1 MRKTNNVGGNLQ
13 KIQGIDTGKFR
24 TSVLRTFVLFAI
36 FLLMIEGKKG
46 RDYDDLIM

>member
-13 KIQGIDTGKFR
+13 KIQGIDKSKFR
-24 TSVLRTFVLFAI
+24 TSVLFAI